1 MGICVSSHVRGGV
14 ETAPVPSVNDL
25 QKQLGV
31 SREEAYQQKLD
42 LQSPNFVK
50 RFSESGMSLASKGS
64 MPRTPSASMP
74 RTPSA
79 TRSPSSHMCDSFD
92 RQIQSR
98 SFSFDTNGSQHV
110 KLSDKPSGKLV
121 RNRSR
126 SQKSA
131 SSDGESLRTAAYAPP
146 ARRDSRPL
154 APPPDPEII

>member
-64 MPRTPSASMP
+64 MPRTPSA
-74 RTPSA
+74 TA
-79 TRSPSSHMCDSFD
+79 SPSSHMCDSFD
-92 RQIQSR
+92 RQIQTR
-98 SFSFDTNGSQHV
+98 SLSFDTNASQHV
-110 KLSDKPSGKLV
+110 KLSDKPSGKFV

-154 APPPDPEII
+154 APPPDPETI

>member
-1 MGICVSSHVRGGV
+1 MGICVSSHVKGGV

-64 MPRTPSASMP
+64 MPRTGSA
-74 RTPSA
+74 TPS
-79 TRSPSSHMCDSFD
+79 PSHTIGSFD
-92 RQIQSR
+92 REVQSR
-98 SFSFDTNGSQHV
+98 SLSFDANANQHV
-110 KLSDKPSGKLV
+110 KLSDRPSGKFV

-131 SSDGESLRTAAYAPP
+131 SSDGESLRKAAYAPP

-154 APPPDPEII
+154 APPPDPETI